1 MTDEKDLT
9 DCCRNG
15 LNRALAS
22 YRRFQTSEAPLDA
35 KGFTAYHNACKA
47 ALLHI
52 AVLLKL
58 IPPDSKNDQNRT
70 DDWLT
75 AARSAL
81 QAETRGEENDL
92 FFD

>member
-9 DCCRNG
+9 DCCRDG

-58 IPPDSKNDQNRT
+58 VPPDSQTNQNRAG
-70 DDWLT
+70 DWL
-75 AARSAL
+75 AAAQAALRS
-81 QAETRGEENDL
+81 ETEGKDDEL
-92 FFD
+92 FD